1 VSLVLGAAG
10 WLASLCGFLFAI
22 LLLEPDTAV
31 GAGVMGATMLG
42 AGFALYV
49 ADRDNAFFEQ
59 LALALTLAGQ
69 LALLYAVG
77 QGTESPTAVAAFA
90 AVLSAALALTLP
102 NRFAKTLSTLFACI
116 GWALTVR
123 LGIWGE
129 DWFDATRQSVAAVP
143 ALVAWLVI
151 WAPVIVGTHVL
162 IQREGEWMASDARRV
177 ARPVL
182 TGLLVALSVATW
194 ATEPFAAVSFWRTST
209 EVPTNWLVVWPL
221 LGVAAELFAG
231 LCAYRLRHHAMLG
244 VAIVG
249 ALLHLVQFY
258 YLLGIPLVV
267 KAYLM
272 LVVGAVLL
280 LTARWL
286 RLSVLAPSGG
296 GSA

>member
-1 VSLVLGAAG
+1 
-10 WLASLCGFLFAI
+10 
-22 LLLEPDTAV
+22 
-31 GAGVMGATMLG
+31 
-42 AGFALYV
+42 
-49 ADRDNAFFEQ
+49 
-59 LALALTLAGQ
+59 
-69 LALLYAVG
+69 
-77 QGTESPTAVAAFA
+77 
-90 AVLSAALALTLP
+90 
-102 NRFAKTLSTLFACI
+102 
-116 GWALTVR
+116 
-123 LGIWGE
+123 
-129 DWFDATRQSVAAVP
+129 
-143 ALVAWLVI
+143 
-151 WAPVIVGTHVL
+151 
-162 IQREGEWMASDARRV
+162 
-177 ARPVL
+177 
-182 TGLLVALSVATW
+182 VALSVATW

-221 LGVAAELFAG
+221 LGVAAALFAG